1 MKKAPIVSK
10 RQQSYEDSCRLIAND
25 LLTAVRKLPL
35 PDSLLAFGNV
45 SDMFDCIRTAY
56 NNGRA
61 DERDGVTS

>member
-1 MKKAPIVSK
+1 
-10 RQQSYEDSCRLIAND
+10 
-25 LLTAVRKLPL
+25 L